1 MGRMIVATPA
11 AKTRVIPT
19 IWVRRWKVEAK

>member
-1 MGRMIVATPA
+1 MDALATPV
-11 AKTRVIPT
+11 AKTSVIPT